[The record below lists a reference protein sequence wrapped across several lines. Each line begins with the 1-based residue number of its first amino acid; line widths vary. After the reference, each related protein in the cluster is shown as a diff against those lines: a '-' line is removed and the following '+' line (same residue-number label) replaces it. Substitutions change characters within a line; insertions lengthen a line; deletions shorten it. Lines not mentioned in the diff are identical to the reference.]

1 MSRGKKKVR
10 LYIVYVSFFWP
21 NYVPHQFSLT
31 SIPHVISMGIY
42 LGKLLVLVECNVNG
56 INLI

>member
-1 MSRGKKKVR
+1 VR